1 MFMMKRN
8 LIYSNLVSLG
18 SSANYASNSNK
29 IWETPPEAVGAW
41 TSWKRAIS
49 SMRGNG
55 WGA

>member
-1 MFMMKRN
+1 MFVMKRN
-8 LIYSNLVSLG
+8 LIYSNLFSLG

-29 IWETPPEAVGAW
+29 IWETPPEAVGVW